1 MLILLSLRQ
10 RPSRS
15 HNGTIAAAPRLVA
28 MLVLRK
34 IVIWWPIDRHHVR
47 SSLRRRQ
54 CGGDRR
60 CSLRRLNGRPSSY
73 RSCKLFTLANV
84 TQALGLGLGLALA
97 SSSLRTAFS
106 ISRRSRSR
114 CSEPK
119 RVSGGGGAETSARS
133 GNN

>member
-84 TQALGLGLGLALA
+84 AQALGLGLVITPHRLLDQPTQPLAVLGTEA
-97 SSSLRTAFS
+97 RF
-106 ISRRSRSR
+106 RRWR
-114 CSEPK
+114 
-119 RVSGGGGAETSARS
+119 GG
-133 GNN
+133 N

>member
-28 MLVLRK
+28 MLVFRK

-84 TQALGLGLGLALA
+84 AQAFGLGLVITPHRLLDQPTQPLAVLGTEA
-97 SSSLRTAFS
+97 RF
-106 ISRRSRSR
+106 RRWR
-114 CSEPK
+114 
-119 RVSGGGGAETSARS
+119 GG
-133 GNN
+133 N

>member
-84 TQALGLGLGLALA
+84 TQALGLGLVITPHRLLDQPTQPLAVLGTEA
-97 SSSLRTAFS
+97 RF
-106 ISRRSRSR
+106 RRWR
-114 CSEPK
+114 
-119 RVSGGGGAETSARS
+119 GG
-133 GNN
+133 N